1 LILAAVVE
9 EMEAVEIEVALEGR
23 LVVIGA
29 TPVPIFTVN
38 DSEVWGL
45 SHERTRTTDAVMVVL
60 LVTVKETA
68 DVAPANEPIFQVRV
82 AVVPLVSV
90 NRFNELVAMIVR
102 NIIFPSTVTPT
113 GTGFVEGLEPSLVCG
128 VVIKS
133 PSCNCDAL
141 VVMFVDSS
149 GGIKVFTEVKLPL
162 GSVTLR
168 PRK

>member
-1 LILAAVVE
+1 
-9 EMEAVEIEVALEGR
+9 
-23 LVVIGA
+23 
-29 TPVPIFTVN
+29 
-38 DSEVWGL
+38 
-45 SHERTRTTDAVMVVL
+45 
-60 LVTVKETA
+60 
-68 DVAPANEPIFQVRV
+68 VRV

>member
-68 DVAPANEPIFQVRV
+68 DVAPRTSQY
-82 AVVPLVSV
+82 S
-90 NRFNELVAMIVR
+90 M
-102 NIIFPSTVTPT
+102 
-113 GTGFVEGLEPSLVCG
+113 
-128 VVIKS
+128 
-133 PSCNCDAL
+133 
-141 VVMFVDSS
+141 
-149 GGIKVFTEVKLPL
+149 
-162 GSVTLR
+162 
-168 PRK
+168 